1 MDPLT
6 FVAVFQLLV
15 TLGAVAVLGAVVDA
29 RARRRDAATRALI
42 AGIEA
47 RVTAAV
53 TARVSEAIKALAVE
67 RVTPTSIPPTLQ

>member
-6 FVAVFQLLV
+6 FAVVFQLLV
-15 TLGAVAVLGAVVDA
+15 TLGAVALLGAVIEA
-29 RARRRDAATRALI
+29 RARRRDAEVRALI

-47 RVTAAV
+47 RMTAAV
-53 TARVSEAIKALAVE
+53 TARVIQAVRAMIAE